1 MAAPA
6 NKRRSRT
13 ATYAPTESYVD
24 ACRVFSDS
32 LGFRMRDVF
41 ERFCFLVLIRQQ
53 MQQMPL
59 AVAEWLA
66 FRDVCAI
73 HDQRGQVPS

>member
-6 NKRRSRT
+6 NKRRAPS
-13 ATYAPTESYVD
+13 ATYAPTDRYVD
-24 ACRVFSDS
+24 ACRVFSNS
-32 LGFRMRDVF
+32 LGFHMDGVF
-41 ERFCFLVLIRQQ
+41 ERFCYLVLIRLH
-53 MQQMPL
+53 QMPL

-73 HDQRGQVPS
+73 HDQRGQVSS

>member
-13 ATYAPTESYVD
+13 VEYAPSESYVD

-53 MQQMPL
+53 MQQMPRE
-59 AVAEWLA
+59 VAEWLA

-73 HDQRGQVPS
+73 HDQRGVLPS

>member
-1 MAAPA
+1 
-6 NKRRSRT
+6 
-13 ATYAPTESYVD
+13 
-24 ACRVFSDS
+24 
-32 LGFRMRDVF
+32 
-41 ERFCFLVLIRQQ
+41 